1 MLKADAAP
9 NVSTVFLPLSDE
21 RLWRTVP
28 LSYPDFAFKAALR
41 DGLSLTLD
49 VPVET
54 MPHVMK
60 IIVYDAAGDLLGT
73 KTVPVKLGK

>member
-1 MLKADAAP
+1 MQAQQVSQMVLPAP
-9 NVSTVFLPLSDE
+9 LLTDE

-28 LSYPDFAFKAALR
+28 LSYPDFAFTAALR

-54 MPHVMK
+54 MPNVLR
-60 IIVYDAAGDLLGT
+60 IIVYDAGADLLGV